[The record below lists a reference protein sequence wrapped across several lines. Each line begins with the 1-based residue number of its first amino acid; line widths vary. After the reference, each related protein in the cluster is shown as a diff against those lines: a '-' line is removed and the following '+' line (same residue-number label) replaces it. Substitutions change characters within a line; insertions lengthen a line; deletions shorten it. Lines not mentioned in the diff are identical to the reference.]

1 MANSMRGGRQVRK
14 ARRALK
20 KSSLEAGTYMSSYD
34 KYDKAVKEKA
44 FKKDWSTR
52 KRVKAGDRL
61 GVKLHMDTPAVYHG
75 GKKKDSPSS
84 VTQSDIGK
92 DISNIDKSRWQN
104 RYTVKG
110 EYKKTIPF
118 DGPAKTTYTPPVP
131 RIPERPRTPPPEKE
145 TPDEFKIPRGRR
157 GGFIS
162 QTGSKSR
169 YTKRGGGL
177 KSARRHGRRTDTFG
191 FSRRG
196 TGRTI

>member
-1 MANSMRGGRQVRK
+1 MRGGRQVRK

-92 DISNIDKSRWQN
+92 DISNMTDQQKQHTLHQYQEYQNVHVLRHQKKKHQMNSRFHAEEEEDLYLRQGVN
-104 RYTVKG
+104 LG
-110 EYKKTIPF
+110 IQ
-118 DGPAKTTYTPPVP
+118 
-131 RIPERPRTPPPEKE
+131 KE
-145 TPDEFKIPRGRR
+145 EVG
-157 GGFIS
+157 
-162 QTGSKSR
+162 
-169 YTKRGGGL
+169 
-177 KSARRHGRRTDTFG
+177 
-191 FSRRG
+191 
-196 TGRTI
+196 

>member
-1 MANSMRGGRQVRK
+1 MANSMRSGRQVRK

-20 KSSLEAGTYMSSYD
+20 KSSLDAGTYMSAYE
-34 KYDKAVKEKA
+34 KYDKALKKKA
-44 FKKDWSTR
+44 DEKDWSTR
-52 KRVKAGDRL
+52 RRVNVGGRT
-61 GVKLHMDTPAVYHG
+61 GVKLHKDTGAVYYTR
-75 GKKKDSPSS
+75 KKKSSPSS
-84 VTQSDIGK
+84 VSQSDIGK

-131 RIPERPRTPPPEKE
+131 RIPERPGTPPKEKE

-169 YTKRGGGL
+169 YTKRGGRM
-177 KSARRHGRRTDTFG
+177 KSARRQGRRTNTFG
-191 FSRRG
+191 FTRRG